1 MIIVKN
7 KGAVTPIFVNRNDVK
22 LTTSDI
28 NTGGGGEVIKYGE
41 PDWLSS
47 KFEEG
52 YIKNRTHYIWNKMVD
67 EIVDV
72 TSTRAGET
80 LVGGLWDGMVMH
92 ITHYTNEMADAVTC
106 EVHLGN
112 RVSLPVNGPSI
123 TGIFV
128 IVDNAIALVQN
139 NAGYGIDNVLKI
151 KVYNDIKKLDDYYIS
166 PNIARKAD
174 VQETLISGENIKTI
188 NGITLLGSGDIE
200 IQGGGDVIQAN
211 IVAITQSEYD
221 EMVNNGTIDQE
232 TLYLITD
239 AEIEDNFKTINGKA
253 VWGNGDISTNQI
265 VALTMEEYDNL
276 ATIEDDIFYVITDAE
291 ELEAVSRNDM
301 EEYVTSQLGNVN
313 AQLIEIIG

>member
-7 KGAVTPIFVNRNDVK
+7 KGAITPIFVNRNDVQ

-47 KFEEG
+47 KLEEG
-52 YIKNRTHYIWNKMVD
+52 YIKNRTHYLWDKRVD
-67 EIVDV
+67 KIVNV

-80 LVGGLWDGMVMH
+80 LVGGLSDGMIMH
-92 ITHYTNEMADAVTC
+92 ITHYTNKMADAVNC

-112 RVSLPVNGPSI
+112 RVILPVSGPSI
-123 TGIFV
+123 TGVFV

-139 NAGYGIDNVLKI
+139 NAGYGIDNELKI
-151 KVYNDIKKLDDYYIS
+151 EVYNEIKKLDDYFIS
-166 PNIARKAD
+166 PNIARKGD

-200 IQGGGDVIQAN
+200 IQSDVIQAN

-221 EMVNNGTIDQE
+221 EMIANGTIDNE
-232 TLYLITD
+232 TIYLITD
-239 AEIEDNFKTINGKA
+239 AEIEDNFKTINGKM
-253 VWGNGDISTNQI
+253 VLGDGDISTNQI

-276 ATIEDDIFYVITDAE
+276 ETIDDNIFYVITDAE
-291 ELEAVSRNDM
+291 DLEAVSRGDM
-301 EEYVTSQLGNVN
+301 EEYVASQLVKSSCP
-313 AQLIEIIG
+313 L

>member
-7 KGAVTPIFVNRNDVK
+7 KGAITPIFVNRNDVQ

-52 YIKNRTHYIWNKMVD
+52 YIKNRTHYIWNKRVD
-67 EIVDV
+67 KVVDV

-80 LVGGLWDGMVMH
+80 LVGGLSDGMIMH
-92 ITHYTNEMADAVTC
+92 ITHYTNKMADAVNC

-112 RVSLPVNGPSI
+112 RVILPVAGPSI
-123 TGIFV
+123 TGVFA

-139 NAGYGIDNVLKI
+139 NAGYGIDNELKI
-151 KVYNDIKKLDDYYIS
+151 EVYNEIKKLDDYFIS
-166 PNIARKAD
+166 PNIARKGD

-200 IQGGGDVIQAN
+200 IQSDVIQAN

-221 EMVNNGTIDQE
+221 EMIANGTINNE
-232 TLYLITD
+232 TIYLITD
-239 AEIEDNFKTINGKA
+239 AEIEDNFKTINGKM
-253 VWGNGDISTNQI
+253 VLGDGDISTNQI
-265 VALTMEEYDNL
+265 VALTMEEYDRL
-276 ATIEDDIFYVITDAE
+276 ETIDDNIFYVITDAE
-291 ELEAVSRNDM
+291 ELEAVSRGDM
-301 EEYVTSQLGNVN
+301 EEYVASQLGAVN
-313 AQLIEIIG
+313 SQLEEIIG